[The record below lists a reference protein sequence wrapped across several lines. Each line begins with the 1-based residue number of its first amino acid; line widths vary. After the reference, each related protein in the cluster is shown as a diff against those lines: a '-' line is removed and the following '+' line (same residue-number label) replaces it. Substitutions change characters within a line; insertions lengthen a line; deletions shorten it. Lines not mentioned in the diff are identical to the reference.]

1 MFAMSHPVSRPVGG
15 AASDPRNIFVVE
27 SFIVI
32 VHRYKQW
39 RQDVLNHLCGIL
51 GLAIWE
57 RFEQLSPKPKINIR
71 SMDIAKLKN

>member
-1 MFAMSHPVSRPVGG
+1 MSHPVSRPVGG
-15 AASDPRNIFVVE
+15 AASNPTHNIFVVE

-32 VHRYKQW
+32 VHGYKQW
-39 RQDVLNHLCGIL
+39 VPGLNHLSGIL

-71 SMDIAKLKN
+71 DGYS